1 MMTDSRLHTLSIVI
15 PCYNEKDT
23 IAQLLESVLNVNISY
38 HKEIIIVDD
47 CSKDGTQEIL
57 QSFSAKLGG
66 GGKHRLIAPHNPP
79 HTHYKSSTTRTIKA
93 KARHFAQA

>member
-23 IAQLLESVLNVNISY
+23 ITQLLESVLNVNIPY

-47 CSKDGTQEIL
+47 CSKDGTQKIL
-57 QSFSAKLGG
+57 QSLSAKLGG
-66 GGKHRLIAPHNPP
+66 GAN
-79 HTHYKSSTTRTIKA
+79 TD
-93 KARHFAQA
+93 